1 MNLSNSLQKSDKML
15 GNPIATWASSCICVR
30 WFMLSTCFVK
40 WCSVPTLR
48 AWMAR
53 GGGGLKIALLKHREI
68 LRKQISD
75 RSSYKNVQENVL
87 TYQNAL
93 IKSNSD

>member
-1 MNLSNSLQKSDKML
+1 
-15 GNPIATWASSCICVR
+15 
-30 WFMLSTCFVK
+30 
-40 WCSVPTLR
+40 
-48 AWMAR
+48 MAG

-68 LRKQISD
+68 LRKHISD

-93 IKSNSD
+93 IKSKSD